1 MNDTLSA
8 FSKLNPFGAICIL
21 WKPTAECCA
30 QRCNDWLSQ
39 HAGGGPITKWSPVN
53 PLVGNAL
60 ATCNSPPVLTS
71 FLSFVKWH
79 FLGSRFGELVFN
91 NVLRGIFDGSF
102 RKHHMG
108 LTVICHLFLIKGPN
122 LLSLELPIFYTK
134 GTDVNGNILMR
145 CHTTQSFSVL
155 FNLNIAEKA
164 HLSRHTTW
172 YSNRIVISCICIT
185 FSNIWIRPTLHHL
198 LFGFQNLH
206 FQ

>member
-1 MNDTLSA
+1 MILPSPLQKLKYTPLLLLFFLLEIKSFYLKEVNDTLSA

-39 HAGGGPITKWSPVN
+39 HAGGGPITKWSLVN

-108 LTVICHLFLIKGPN
+108 LTAICHLFLIKGPN
-122 LLSLELPIFYTK
+122 LLSLELPIFFY
-134 GTDVNGNILMR
+134 IL
-145 CHTTQSFSVL
+145 
-155 FNLNIAEKA
+155 KA
-164 HLSRHTTW
+164 QMWMET
-172 YSNRIVISCICIT
+172 Y
-185 FSNIWIRPTLHHL
+185 
-198 LFGFQNLH
+198 
-206 FQ
+206 